1 VGARRLSFS
10 LSEHAPFG
18 REAEITGSASTR
30 AWAIARRARPT
41 KQNARGIAATIA
53 TSGAKATAKSRFPAQ
68 RPHAHKSRLV
78 GKAAGDRHIWTRRY
92 ALAVRPG
99 AAGGDGVIGRCGGDD
114 CVAGL
119 ARKLFA
125 DVPHNLEPGRHRY
138 RSVPASRPTRDM
150 QAGIGRDRR
159 AAKLKRSKSSLG
171 APPSASPGGP
181 PFPSRL
187 ALSTLLTLIAESPE
201 PR

>member
-1 VGARRLSFS
+1 MCFQ
-10 LSEHAPFG
+10 
-18 REAEITGSASTR
+18 
-30 AWAIARRARPT
+30 ARPSAHPGV
-41 KQNARGIAATIA
+41 KAADAGSPPQLRPAAPRPLLSRQPSRT
-53 TSGAKATAKSRFPAQ
+53 KSRFPAQ

-114 CVAGL
+114 CVAGP
-119 ARKLFA
+119 ARKLLA
-125 DVPHNLEPGRHRY
+125 DVPDNLEPGRRRY

-150 QAGIGRDRR
+150 QAGIGRDRG
-159 AAKLKRSKSSLG
+159 AAKLKRSKSSLS

-187 ALSTLLTLIAESPE
+187 ALSTMLTLIAESPE